1 MAKKKT
7 PEKHQIWIDARK
19 RFHLSDAQIQMAR
32 ELGMN
37 PKKFGKLA
45 NHKQEP
51 WKAPLP
57 DFIESIYF
65 KRFGKRQPDQ
75 VRSIEQLIKAQDK
88 KKAAHRVA
96 KQLKKNN
103 SEAGQSNI
111 SPPLVCDDQKKELQ
125 FKVHEQV

>member
-1 MAKKKT
+1 MAKNKT
-7 PEKHQIWIDARK
+7 PEKYQILIDARK
-19 RFHLSDAQIQMAR
+19 RFHLSDAQIQMTR

-75 VRSIEQLIKAQDK
+75 VRSIEELMQARGK
-88 KKAAHRVA
+88 KKAAHRAA

-103 SEAGQSNI
+103 STTGQSNI
-111 SPPLVCDDQKKELQ
+111 GPGSV
-125 FKVHEQV
+125 

>member
-7 PEKHQIWIDARK
+7 PEKYQIWIDARK
-19 RFHLSDAQIQMAR
+19 RFHLSDAQMQMAR

-75 VRSIEQLIKAQDK
+75 VRSIEQLIKARGM
-88 KKAAHRVA
+88 KKAVHRAA
-96 KQLKKNN
+96 KQLKTHN
-103 SEAGQSNI
+103 SATGQSNI
-111 SPPLVCDDQKKELQ
+111 GL
-125 FKVHEQV
+125 

>member
-7 PEKHQIWIDARK
+7 PEKYRIWIDARK
-19 RFHLSDAQIQMAR
+19 RFHLSNAQIQMAR

-75 VRSIEQLIKAQDK
+75 VTSIEQLVKAQGK
-88 KKAAHRVA
+88 KKAEHRAA
-96 KQLKKNN
+96 KQLKKSN
-103 SEAGQSNI
+103 STTGQSNI
-111 SPPLVCDDQKKELQ
+111 DPRSV
-125 FKVHEQV
+125 